1 MTILGDFKKF
11 VFRGNVI
18 DLAVGVI
25 IGAAFGKV
33 VTSLVNNIFMPPI
46 GYVTGNT
53 DFNNLKIIIKNG
65 TTPEEEV
72 AIKYGAFIQDTVDFL
87 IIAFC
92 VFILITLIGKLQRL
106 KTKEQKEEELIPK
119 PPPAEEVLLAEI
131 RDILRARPTIWITQ
145 TYVHWSNAIKIANK
159 CREWIKCI
167 CCQ

>member
-33 VTSLVNNIFMPPI
+33 VTSLVNNILMPPI

-53 DFNNLKIIIKNG
+53 DFSNLKILIKNG
-65 TTPEEEV
+65 TTPEDEV
-72 AIKYGAFIQDTVDFL
+72 AIKYGAFIQDTVDFF

-92 VFILITLIGKLQRL
+92 VFVLITIIGKLSR
-106 KTKEQKEEELIPK
+106 KKEPKDQELIPT
-119 PPPAEEVLLAEI
+119 PPPPQEVLLAEI
-131 RDILRARPTIWITQ
+131 RDILKSKP
-145 TYVHWSNAIKIANK
+145 VV
-159 CREWIKCI
+159 
-167 CCQ
+167 

>member
-33 VTSLVNNIFMPPI
+33 VTSLVNNVLMPPI

-53 DFNNLKIIIKNG
+53 DFSNLKILIKNG
-65 TTPEEEV
+65 TKPEEEV
-72 AIKYGAFIQDTVDFL
+72 AIKYGAFIQDTVDFI

-92 VFILITLIGKLQRL
+92 VFVLITIIGKLQR
-106 KTKEQKEEELIPK
+106 KKEPKDAELIP
-119 PPPAEEVLLAEI
+119 PPPPQQEVLLAEI
-131 RDILRARPTIWITQ
+131 RDILKSKPVI
-145 TYVHWSNAIKIANK
+145 
-159 CREWIKCI
+159 
-167 CCQ
+167 